1 MFAGILQADPYRDS
15 AADAFAATAILRE
28 QIRRGHDG
36 HRTKLQFWGGITKN
50 EAAGV
55 PFEVPRI
62 RPRTAEAEK
71 GPGADAGMNLPRCA
85 GMEIAGSKFWQFPL
99 RDGYRM

>member
-1 MFAGILQADPYRDS
+1 
-15 AADAFAATAILRE
+15 
-28 QIRRGHDG
+28 
-36 HRTKLQFWGGITKN
+36 
-50 EAAGV
+50 V